1 MVADDEQVRW
11 HISLEPY
18 VTLLS
23 AFVDRRL
30 SGVEFEAI
38 FFPLYRG
45 DDTHWSHE
53 LFRILEGLFF
63 QVDEFYEDP
72 EHRTEYEGVSEED
85 LRAYARQTLAALLP
99 YVVES

>member
-1 MVADDEQVRW
+1 MAADDEQVRW
-11 HISLEPY
+11 HMSLEPY
-18 VTLLS
+18 FTLLS

-45 DDTHWSHE
+45 DDTHWSPQ

-72 EHRTEYEGVSEED
+72 EHRPECDGVSEED
-85 LRAYARQTLAALLP
+85 LRASVRQTLTALLS
-99 YVVES
+99 YRR